1 MVQHNRWFITEIENE
16 VYRGKFVDYGWSY
29 SDMKIQVR
37 RKVKIVPNWIE
48 FWIWKPLNSL
58 KSLKIGA
65 AIVIDRQQYY
75 EDKDALELIK
85 RGIKSNKLMR
95 VTPSREKPKHSPVIG
110 DGSRIDKINKI
121 LGV

>member
-1 MVQHNRWFITEIENE
+1 MVQHNRWFMTEIEND
-16 VYRGKFVDYGWSY
+16 VYRGKFIDYGWSY

-37 RKVKIVPNWIE
+37 KRVKIIPNWIE

-58 KSLKIGA
+58 KVGVD
-65 AIVIDRQQYY
+65 IVIHRQQYY

-85 RGIKSNKLMR
+85 RGIKSNELMG